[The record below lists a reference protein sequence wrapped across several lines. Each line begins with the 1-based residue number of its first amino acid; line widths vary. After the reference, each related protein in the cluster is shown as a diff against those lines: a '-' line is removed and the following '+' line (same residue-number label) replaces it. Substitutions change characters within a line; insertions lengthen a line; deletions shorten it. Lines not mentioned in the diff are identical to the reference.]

1 MKLPKKILIFLFLVV
16 GTSYLLL
23 PAKVN
28 FPDLPGAV
36 KSIEPGDTI
45 QIANVSAY
53 YTDMARKDVVDFYF
67 DYFSKSKFFNIPLI
81 TYKINHPPERIREIL
96 RDTQQS
102 TYVEEIV
109 HPFRESVFVNGFEW
123 NNDPFTPPGSR
134 EQNILVV
141 NGVTYQF
148 KITIFYQPSFVWQ
161 RLVIFYLSFGVGYLL
176 VLEIAKFIKR
186 LSKLNNEL

>member
-1 MKLPKKILIFLFLVV
+1 MKPLCKFLSVTFLIL
-16 GTSYLLL
+16 GTIYLLL
-23 PAKVN
+23 PSPST

-36 KSIEPGDTI
+36 KSIEPGDTT

-67 DYFSKSKFFNIPLI
+67 NCFSRSPFLNIPLI
-81 TYKINHPPERIREIL
+81 TYKLNHPPERIREVL

-123 NNDPFTPPGSR
+123 DNDPFTPPAR
-134 EQNILVV
+134 RIKNVLIV
-141 NGVTYQF
+141 NGQEYQF
-148 KITIFYQPSFVWQ
+148 KNTLFYQPTLWWQ
-161 RLVIFYLSFGVGYLL
+161 RLLIFYLTVGLGYLL
-176 VLEIAKFIKR
+176 ITEANKLIKR
-186 LSKLNNEL
+186 FR